1 MKKVSILLIAFCM
14 LFSFDCIAQK
24 VVRKSGSVRQKAATT
39 QKKGSNT
46 QRSATSSKAQVD
58 DGAEINVKGHIDF
71 LLPDGN
77 DTDSKVEI
85 PRDVKA
91 DFVLKLFRDPSDRTR
106 PIRKTAI
113 LTCDIDWKAMG
124 ADDNVPI
131 DWSWS
136 GKMVEVVKQEE
147 NGKQYAIMNGNKP
160 VAVLLYGFK
169 NDKGKAH
176 NLVFLYGGGNQL
188 TGLRQGMHID
198 DLARKVQSEIPG
210 TRVVITG
217 RTENGLKE
225 YVLQS
230 FGEKKVYDVTGD
242 YHYQLT
248 NDEPYFTFWTDSN
261 DKLVKWFAL
270 KRVR

>member
-1 MKKVSILLIAFCM
+1 MKKNTILTLIFCVFM
-14 LFSFDCIAQK
+14 SLTCIGQT
-24 VVRKSGSVRQKAATT
+24 RKTGTAPKKPATT
-39 QKKGSNT
+39 QKKGTTN
-46 QRSATSSKAQVD
+46 QRKTTSSKTQVN
-58 DGAEINVKGHIDF
+58 DGAEINVSGHIDF
-71 LLPDGN
+71 LIIEDE
-77 DTDSKVEI
+77 TKVEI
-85 PRDVKA
+85 PRTVKA
-91 DFVLKLFRDPSDRTR
+91 NFVLKLFRDPSDRTR

-113 LTCDIDWKAMG
+113 LTCDIDWKALG
-124 ADDNVPI
+124 NDKNVPI

-136 GKMVEVVKQEE
+136 GKTVEVVKRED
-147 NGKQYAIMNGNKP
+147 NGKQYAVMDGTKG
-160 VAVLLYGFK
+160 VACLMYGFK
-169 NDKGKAH
+169 NDAGKLC

-198 DLARKVQSEIPG
+198 DMARIVQSEIPG

-248 NDEPYFTFWTDSN
+248 NDEPYFTFWTDSK
-261 DKLVKWFAL
+261 DKLVKWFSL
-270 KRVR
+270 KRIR